1 MPPHSTSPGF
11 HRRRRRAFLSPRWL
25 WSGRYL
31 WLTQEH
37 FAGHVIGMSSP
48 GNTPLFARASHVVCS
63 KDDSESNNQH
73 TGCCHLKGCM
83 MDTAQQ
89 IVTQAAHGDFA
100 AIEQRLAGHLKP
112 FLPVGQLQATWQE
125 LEQQVGAFQEL
136 GKTSAVQTPQGL
148 VQVVTC
154 TFERASLDVNIVLN
168 DAGEIIG
175 LTITPVGTV
184 AQQANATYEPPP
196 YAHPAR
202 FHEHEV
208 QIGHGEWMLPG
219 TLSLPQGD
227 GPFAALL
234 LVHGSGSQDRDETLP
249 PNKPFR
255 DLAWGLASQ
264 GIAVLRY
271 EKRTKVYAASLQSVR
286 DTITV
291 KEEVIDDALEAIALL
306 RARPELDAQQIFVL
320 GHSLGGYLAP
330 RIGAADPRLRG
341 LIILAGSARPFE
353 EVILDQMTYV
363 LSLSMP
369 DPVVRQQQLAVL
381 KQQVELVK
389 NPTRLPTAKA
399 SDLPLGVPAA
409 YWLDLNAYQPEQVAQ
424 TLKQPML
431 FLLGGSDYQVT
442 QEDFQ
447 IWQDALAGCSDVQ
460 FLLYPG
466 LSHLFMPVEGG
477 QKATPATYTVAG
489 HVAEEVVNEIGS
501 WIKRYSRLSPT

>member
-1 MPPHSTSPGF
+1 
-11 HRRRRRAFLSPRWL
+11 
-25 WSGRYL
+25 
-31 WLTQEH
+31 
-37 FAGHVIGMSSP
+37 
-48 GNTPLFARASHVVCS
+48 
-63 KDDSESNNQH
+63 
-73 TGCCHLKGCM
+73 

-100 AIEQRLAGHLKP
+100 AIEQRLAGPLKP
-112 FLPVGQLQATWQE
+112 YLPVGALQATWQG
-125 LEQQVGAFQEL
+125 LEQQFGAFQEQ
-136 GKTSAVQTPQGL
+136 GKTSAVQTQQGL

-154 TFERASLDVNIVLN
+154 VFERASLDMNVTLN
-168 DAGEIIG
+168 DASEIIA
-175 LTITPVGTV
+175 LTMTPVGTV

-202 FHEHEV
+202 FYEHEV

-234 LVHGSGSQDRDETLP
+234 LVHGSGPQDRDETLP

-291 KEEVIDDALEAIALL
+291 KEEVIDDALEAVALL
-306 RARPELDAQQIFVL
+306 RERPELDAQQIFVL

-330 RIGAADPRLRG
+330 RIGAADPQIRG

-353 EVILDQMTYV
+353 DVILDQMTYV

-369 DPVVRQQQLAVL
+369 DPVMRQQQLAVV
-381 KQQVELVK
+381 KQQVALIK
-389 NPTRLPTAKA
+389 DPNRLPTAA
-399 SDLPLGVPAA
+399 AIDLPFNIPPA
-409 YWLDLNAYQPEQVAQ
+409 YWLDLNAYHPGQVAQ
-424 TLKQPML
+424 TLAQPML
-431 FLLGGSDYQVT
+431 FLLGEGDYQVT
-442 QEDFQ
+442 RDDFQ
-447 IWQDALAGCSDVQ
+447 IWQDALAGRSDVQ
-460 FLLYPG
+460 FITYPG
-466 LSHLFMPVEGG
+466 LSHLFMPIEGG
-477 QKATPATYTVAG
+477 QKATPATYSVAG
-489 HVAEEVVNEIGS
+489 HVSEAVVNEIAS
-501 WIKRYSRLSPT
+501 WIKRHARLPSP